1 MSERTEFTVE
11 TGTSGIRQPADADP
25 RGMRLVARML
35 ATSVRQRLASAIRSG
50 RLHEIDRIDLL
61 AEEGLP
67 QLARRGA
74 WLLAAATVGFVGLDV
89 AASIAQRAG
98 PLPSGSAALQIG
110 AVIAGNIAGYLIMV
124 PVHEA
129 VHAAMIL
136 ALGGRPRFGL
146 KLPLAAYCT
155 APGQLFTRAGYIA
168 VALAPLVALTA
179 AGIVAT
185 WLAPHVGAYLVL
197 GLAGN
202 VSGAVGDLVA
212 VARLRG
218 LPSRALIADT
228 QVGYTAYQV
237 SE

>member
-1 MSERTEFTVE
+1 
-11 TGTSGIRQPADADP
+11 
-25 RGMRLVARML
+25 
-35 ATSVRQRLASAIRSG
+35 
-50 RLHEIDRIDLL
+50 
-61 AEEGLP
+61 
-67 QLARRGA
+67 
-74 WLLAAATVGFVGLDV
+74 
-89 AASIAQRAG
+89 
-98 PLPSGSAALQIG
+98 
-110 AVIAGNIAGYLIMV
+110 
-124 PVHEA
+124 
-129 VHAAMIL
+129 
-136 ALGGRPRFGL
+136 
-146 KLPLAAYCT
+146 
-155 APGQLFTRAGYIA
+155 

-218 LPSRALIADT
+218 LPSRVLIADT